1 MNCNPSPCRGGL
13 QRESFPV
20 RGIFVMEGLGP
31 SPIALPGVEA
41 ILGGLEGLPQVPPP
55 HERSPGSGEVALHYA
70 PEEPPAWAWV
80 PAPPPT
86 RGKFGRWT
94 YRAPTYSFT
103 DIRPPTALARHM
115 DDTGAPP
122 MEQCAFGV
130 LLPHTRDAPYTRPS
144 LAGVTITV
152 HCDRCGITQTSERRR
167 GPNGRR
173 TLCNK
178 CGLKWSRSEMKRT
191 TKTKPPSK

>member
-1 MNCNPSPCRGGL
+1 
-13 QRESFPV
+13 
-20 RGIFVMEGLGP
+20 MEGSQTFP
-31 SPIALPGVEA
+31 AALPAFGSLLRV
-41 ILGGLEGLPQVPPP
+41 LGELPP
-55 HERSPGSGEVALHYA
+55 ELGSTPGSEEGDEARHCGPGEPLD
-70 PEEPPAWAWV
+70 WAWV
-80 PAPPPT
+80 PAPPPVQ
-86 RGKFGRWT
+86 GKFSRWT
-94 YRAPTYSFT
+94 YREHTYSFT
-103 DIRPPTALARHM
+103 DIRPPTVLKRHL
-115 DDTGAPP
+115 DITGAPP

-178 CGLKWSRSEMKRT
+178 CGLKWSRMEKA
-191 TKTKPPSK
+191 TKTKAEANASGK